1 MRNTVFLP
9 WMHDVSHAPPR
20 GVKADSGPWSFVAKE
35 RTVSHRDAA
44 KVLPKKPAILT
55 AHGYTALS
63 LLFGALVVVAP
74 LVFTAL
80 RKNEANAMD
89 DDLEGWGWSFIT

>member
-35 RTVSHRDAA
+35 RAVSHRDAA

-55 AHGYTALS
+55 AHGYTAL
-63 LLFGALVVVAP
+63 
-74 LVFTAL
+74 

>member
-1 MRNTVFLP
+1 MNDRRPELG
-9 WMHDVSHAPPR
+9 HLEELGLERDARR
-20 GVKADSGPWSFVAKE
+20 GRRQHGV
-35 RTVSHRDAA
+35 AA
-44 KVLPKKPAILT
+44 KVLPKTPAILT

-89 DDLEGWGWSFIT
+89 DDLEGWGWSFIP

>member
-1 MRNTVFLP
+1 
-9 WMHDVSHAPPR
+9 MHDVSHAPPR
-20 GVKADSGPWSFVAKE
+20 GVKA
-35 RTVSHRDAA
+35 
-44 KVLPKKPAILT
+44 

-74 LVFTAL
+74 LIFTAL